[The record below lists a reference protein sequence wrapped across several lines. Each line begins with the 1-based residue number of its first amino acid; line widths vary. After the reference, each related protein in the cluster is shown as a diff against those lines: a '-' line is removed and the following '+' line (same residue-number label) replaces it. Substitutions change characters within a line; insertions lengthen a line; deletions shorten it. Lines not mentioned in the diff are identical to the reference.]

1 MLYSVSRALS
11 IGNTDIV
18 VIFENRAS
26 KYSGKTHMHSHIYF
40 EVHFLIGGSS
50 IISTENAEYIVK
62 ENSALI
68 IPSNVMHSVVD
79 STDCEKLCVSF
90 LLRKNDKVKSENTY
104 DTLFSAFL
112 AAKEPLLRDN
122 SLKNIIIPL
131 LEIIDKDDVYHMEKT
146 KSLLALMFLELARS
160 NEDKHTQT
168 EVQKNEYEYYR
179 SGIIERYI
187 TTNFAN
193 PNANIK
199 EVSELLFL
207 SVKQTSRIV
216 KKLSGMTF
224 GQMLL
229 SQRMYV
235 AKELLESDDL
245 KIYEVAQKVGYNSY
259 EVFYKAYTGFFGI
272 PPGRACL
279 REKSRK

>member
-1 MLYSVSRALS
+1 MVHSISRILP

-18 VIFENRAS
+18 VFFENRGS

-68 IPSNVMHSVVD
+68 IPSNIMHSVVD

-104 DTLFSAFL
+104 DTIFSAFL
-112 AAKEPLLRDN
+112 TAKEPLLRDN

-131 LEIIDKDDVYHMEKT
+131 LEIINEDDVYHIEKT
-146 KSLLALMFLELARS
+146 KNLLSLVFLELAHS
-160 NEDKHTQT
+160 NEDKNTQT
-168 EVQKNEYEYYR
+168 NMLKNEDEYYR

-187 TTNFAN
+187 ATSFSN

-199 EVSELLFL
+199 ELSELLFL
-207 SVKQTSRIV
+207 SIKQTSRTV
-216 KKLSGMTF
+216 KKLSGKTF

-235 AKELLESDDL
+235 AKELLESENL
-245 KIYEVAQKVGYNSY
+245 KIYEVAEKVGYNSY
-259 EVFYKAYTGFFGI
+259 EVFYKAYVGFFGTA
-272 PPGRACL
+272 PGKAVTIAKT
-279 REKSRK
+279 E

>member
-79 STDCEKLCVSF
+79 SSECEKLCVSF
-90 LLRKNDKVKSENTY
+90 FLRKNSKAESDNTY
-104 DTLFSAFL
+104 ESLFSFL
-112 AAKEPLLRDN
+112 HGAQTPLLSEH
-122 SLKNIIIPL
+122 SLKNIIISL

-224 GQMLL
+224 GKMLL

-259 EVFYKAYTGFFGI
+259 EVFYKAYTGFFGM
-272 PPGRACL
+272 PPGKACL